1 MKVYL
6 DNNVLVDIESGKY
19 QLSDFI
25 SINNADY
32 YYSDAHLEELL
43 EAKGNAKIS
52 QEGRLA
58 LLTKICGQKYILTG
72 VLKEPEFTEKDVY
85 EMYRLVDTPFRAQIS
100 TIAQNGA
107 GTFDKI
113 RKVLGFESC
122 RFNNEE
128 PENVLRVIDERM
140 KATLGMGLTTY
151 LFRTEAFGG
160 KALYGTLLNIIDTA
174 NYWGDKKTDHS
185 EIARLYDASHAYLAS
200 ICDVLVT
207 SDKKMR
213 AKVGAIYSF
222 LKIDTKVMS
231 VEEFL
236 KLQ

>member
-19 QLSDFI
+19 QLSVFM
-25 SINNADY
+25 SINNVDY

-58 LLTKICGQKYILTG
+58 LLSKICGQKCILTG
-72 VLKEPEFTEKDVY
+72 SYGRPEFIEKDVAK
-85 EMYRLVDTPFRAQIS
+85 MYKIVDTPIRAYIGA
-100 TIAQNGA
+100 IAKNGA
-107 GTFDKI
+107 NIFDKI

-140 KATLGMGLTTY
+140 KAKLGMGLTSY
-151 LFRTEAFGG
+151 LFKTEAFGG

-174 NYWGDKKTDHS
+174 NYWGDKKTSHS

-207 SDKKMR
+207 NDKKLR
-213 AKVGAIYSF
+213 AKVSAIYSF
-222 LKIDTKVMS
+222 LKIETKVMS
-231 VEEFL
+231 VEDFL

>member
-43 EAKGNAKIS
+43 EAKGNPKIS

-58 LLTKICGQKYILTG
+58 LLSMICGQECILTG
-72 VLKEPEFTEKDVY
+72 GYGRPEFIEKDVA
-85 EMYRLVDTPFRAQIS
+85 EMYRIADNPIRAYIS
-100 TIAQNGA
+100 AIAQNGTN
-107 GTFDKI
+107 TFDNI
-113 RKVLGFESC
+113 RRELGFESC
-122 RFNNEE
+122 RFNNDE
-128 PENVLRVIDERM
+128 PEKVLCAIDEKM
-140 KATLGMGLTTY
+140 EEKLGMGLGEY
-151 LFRTEAFGG
+151 LIRSEAYGG

-174 NYWGDKKTDHS
+174 NYWGDKKTGHS

-213 AKVGAIYSF
+213 SKVIAIYSF
-222 LKIDTKVMS
+222 LKIDTKVKS

-236 KLQ
+236 KLR